1 MEVDGDY
8 MLICDKIWGCMY
20 KVKDNFLLYV
30 MNIQGYVLFFIIV
43 DWLLNID
50 IKVCLI
56 GVIDGIIKILI
67 FLFIQI

>member
-8 MLICDKIWGCMY
+8 MLICDKIRGCMY

-50 IKVCLI
+50 IKVCMI

>member
-30 MNIQGYVLFFIIV
+30 MNI
-43 DWLLNID
+43 
-50 IKVCLI
+50 
-56 GVIDGIIKILI
+56 
-67 FLFIQI
+67 